1 MKTSRFNF
9 LDGRGLIFW
18 LSLIVVILSF
28 AFPVAKTSS
37 AIINQFGFG
46 YDPCRIFS
54 DEIKSGIVMAISAG
68 CMLLFSFI
76 NCLATPDDKTIPKSW
91 IRYVYAIAG
100 IVYFFG
106 TLSMFDSQ
114 YSAYVTT
121 FSIHVC
127 RLLTILSVAIMVG
140 YKTFLEGAN
149 SVNKAS

>member
-1 MKTSRFNF
+1 MKTKRFNF
-9 LDGRGLIFW
+9 SDGRGLIFW

-37 AIINQFGFG
+37 AVIKQFGFG

-76 NCLATPDDKTIPKSW
+76 NSLATPDNTIPKSW
-91 IRYVYAIAG
+91 IRYVYALAG
-100 IVYFFG
+100 IAYFVG
-106 TLSMFDSQ
+106 TLFMFDSQ
-114 YSAYVTT
+114 YSAYATT

-127 RLLTILSVAIMVG
+127 RLLTIVCVGIMVG
-140 YKTFLEGAN
+140 YKTFFEGVN
-149 SVNKAS
+149 SANKAS

>member
-1 MKTSRFNF
+1 MKSNRFNIS
-9 LDGRGLIFW
+9 DGRGLIFW

-37 AIINQFGFG
+37 AVIKQFGMG

-54 DEIKSGIVMAISAG
+54 DEIGSGILMAISAG

-76 NCLATPDDKTIPKSW
+76 NCLATPENTVPKGW
-91 IRYVYAIAG
+91 IRGLYAVSGTA
-100 IVYFFG
+100 YFVG
-106 TLSMFDSQ
+106 TMAMFNSQ
-114 YSAYVTT
+114 YSPYVTT

-127 RLLTILSVAIMVG
+127 RLLTIISVAIMVG
-140 YKTFLEGAN
+140 FKSFLEGAN